1 MQISPNGDAPG
12 ANQMV
17 DPVIDPAESSTM
29 MLDFFITII
38 SGWTIIAGAWRQ
50 LEDTYMGL
58 LEILLIELL
67 LKLFLLTLHIVKV
80 VKKAMSFRCANLILI
95 GAAVTMG
102 TYEILLPRSPDIFLE
117 PLRSYQEQ
125 PRIGLIE

>member
-67 LKLFLLTLHIVKV
+67 LKLFLRTLHIVKV

-95 GAAVTMG
+95 GAAVTMMYAKRYFCPEAQ
-102 TYEILLPRSPDIFLE
+102 TW
-117 PLRSYQEQ
+117 
-125 PRIGLIE
+125 